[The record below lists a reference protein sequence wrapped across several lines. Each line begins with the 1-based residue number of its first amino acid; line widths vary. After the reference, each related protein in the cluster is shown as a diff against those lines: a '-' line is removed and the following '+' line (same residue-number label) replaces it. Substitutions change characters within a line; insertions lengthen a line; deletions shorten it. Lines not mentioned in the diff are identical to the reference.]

1 METETTHP
9 AVRRTKR
16 VAWLLDEAIRIP
28 GTDQRIGLDPILGLL
43 PFVGDFVTAIFSLY
57 IVVEALVAGVKKRTI
72 VRMLVNIGLDVALGS
87 VPVVGD
93 VFDATWKANVKNRKL
108 LEESLAA

>member
-1 METETTHP
+1 MEPEKTHP

-28 GTDQRIGLDPILGLL
+28 GTDRRIGLDPILGLL
-43 PFVGDFVTAIFSLY
+43 PFIGDFVTAFFSLY
-57 IVVEALVAGVKKRTI
+57 IVVEAIVAGVKMRTI
-72 VRMLVNIGLDVALGS
+72 VRMLFNIGLDVVLGS

-93 VFDATWKANVKNRKL
+93 IFDATWKANVKNRKL
-108 LEESLAA
+108 LERSLS

>member
-1 METETTHP
+1 MEPEPTHP

-28 GTDQRIGLDPILGLL
+28 GTNRRVGLDPILGLL
-43 PFVGDFVTAIFSLY
+43 PFIGDFVTVFFSLY
-57 IVVEALVAGVKKRTI
+57 IVFEAVLAGVRKRTI
-72 VRMLVNIGLDVALGS
+72 VRMLVNIGLDVVLGS

-93 VFDATWKANVKNRKL
+93 IFDATWKANVKNRKL
-108 LEESLAA
+108 LERSLAS

>member
-1 METETTHP
+1 MEPEPTHP

-28 GTDQRIGLDPILGLL
+28 GTNRRVGLDPILGLL
-43 PFVGDFVTAIFSLY
+43 PFVGDFVTAFFSLY
-57 IVVEALVAGVKKRTI
+57 IVVEAIIAGAKKRTI

-93 VFDATWKANVKNRKL
+93 IFDATWKANVKNRKL
-108 LEESLAA
+108 LEESLAS